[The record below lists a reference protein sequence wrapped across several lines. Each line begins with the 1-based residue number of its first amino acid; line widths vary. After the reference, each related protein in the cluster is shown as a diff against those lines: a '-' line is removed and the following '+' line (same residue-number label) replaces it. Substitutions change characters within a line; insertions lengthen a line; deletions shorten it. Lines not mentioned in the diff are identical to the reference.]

1 MKKINKIKGII
12 LVLLLTI
19 TFSCDNKDFLT
30 KEPLS
35 FLSPEITFTD
45 AVGLKTPL
53 DAALKSIF
61 DQYNGDTRE
70 MMFNHNMSDVAV
82 IGVTDEAEAFVN
94 MRRYA
99 TPQNAQESDNAG
111 HSRSSYELCYK
122 NLMNANTVID
132 YIDHVK
138 WAKGQND
145 PERNHLLGSAYFIRA
160 FYYMQQTMQFGN
172 CAFPLN
178 AVTTARQDFKAFTMQ
193 SVWDQMVTDLEWAKK
208 YVKTSI
214 ELPKGQVPNAAV
226 KMLLAKYYMMNL
238 RFADAEAEM
247 TSIINSGEFKL
258 VTDADVD
265 VDSVMIGNNFQ
276 VYDNTRIPGRSC
288 NVSADAINFLH
299 QEWNANRVKNREG
312 IWVFANEWGYK
323 GNSEEGAKRVRSFGP
338 NFVSTNQ
345 GITSPLG
352 GAGTDVR
359 QGSGTMMM
367 KWGRGQGFSRITNY
381 AQYGVWNFKG
391 ETDRQDYRHKPGNWF
406 EMKYVLYD
414 NPDLKGTEWYM
425 KPLQL
430 WYNGTLLCKD
440 TIRCWYGYPIYK
452 MWTYDK
458 DLPHRQDGGQADM
471 YVYRLAEV
479 YLLRAEARFWQGN
492 NSGAADDINVIR
504 QRANASHM
512 YTAGDV
518 NTAGIGAVLDERARE
533 LYGEEFRHDEL
544 VRISVILAKSGKPCY
559 NGKTYSTGPD
569 IAKSLSANSFYYD
582 RMMEKNDFFREHTPW
597 VTYTSQSY
605 IMDPMHIFWPIY
617 EADLIGNV
625 NNVLNQTPG
634 YDGSEKNVEPL
645 VHKVQPAGVPNI
657 DPMVAI
663 GERKE

>member
-1 MKKINKIKGII
+1 MKKIKNIKGII

-19 TFSCDNKDFLT
+19 IFSCDNKDFLT

-35 FLSPEITFTD
+35 FLSPENTFTD

-53 DAALKSIF
+53 DAALTSIF

-193 SVWDQMVTDLEWAKK
+193 SVWDQMITDLEWAKK
-208 YVKTSI
+208 YVKSSTQ
-214 ELPKGQVPNAAV
+214 LPKGQVPNAAV

-258 VTDADVD
+258 VTDTDVN

-312 IWVFANEWGYK
+312 IWVFANEWGFK
-323 GNSEEGAKRVRSFGP
+323 GNSEGRALRVRSFGP

-359 QGSGTMMM
+359 QGTGTMMM

-381 AQYGVWNFKG
+381 AQYGVWNFNGK
-391 ETDRQDYRHKPGNWF
+391 TDRQDYRHKPGNWF
-406 EMKYVLYD
+406 EMNYLLYD
-414 NPDLKGTEWYM
+414 HPDLKGTEWYM

-430 WYNGTLLCKD
+430 WYKGTLLCKD

-458 DLPHRQDGGQADM
+458 DRPHRQDGGQADM

-504 QRANASHM
+504 KRANAIHM

-518 NTAGIGAVLDERARE
+518 NTAGIGAILDERARE

-569 IAKSLSANSFYYD
+569 IAKSLSAGSFYYD

>member
-1 MKKINKIKGII
+1 MKKINNIKGII
-12 LVLLLTI
+12 LLLLLAF
-19 TFSCDNKDFLT
+19 TFSCDDVEFLT

-35 FLSPEITFTD
+35 FLSPENTFVD

-111 HSRSSYELCYK
+111 HARSSYELCYE

-132 YIDHVK
+132 YIDHVN
-138 WAKGQND
+138 WAGGQND
-145 PERNHLLGSAYFIRA
+145 AERNHLLGSAYFIRA

-193 SVWDQMVTDLEWAKK
+193 SVWDQMITDLEWAKQW
-208 YVKTSI
+208 VKPSSQ
-214 ELPKGQVPNAAV
+214 LLKGQVPNAGV
-226 KMLLAKYYMMNL
+226 RMLLAKYYMMNL

-247 TSIINSGEFKL
+247 DQIINSGEFSL
-258 VTDADVD
+258 VTDADVN
-265 VDSVMIGNNFQ
+265 VATVLIGNNYH
-276 VYDNTRIPGRSC
+276 VYNDTLIPGRSC
-288 NVSADAINFLH
+288 EVPADAQNFLH
-299 QEWNANRVKNREG
+299 LEAGANKVRNKEG
-312 IWVFANEWGYK
+312 IWVFANEYGYE
-323 GNSEEGAKRVRSFGP
+323 GNSQGRAMRVRSFGP

-345 GITSPLG
+345 GIRSPLG

-359 QGSGTMMM
+359 QGTGTMMM
-367 KWGRGQGFSRITNY
+367 KWGRGQGFSRITDY
-381 AQYGVWNFKG
+381 AQYDVWNFKG
-391 ETDRQDYRHKPGNWF
+391 ETDRTDYRHKPGNWF
-406 EMKYVLYD
+406 QMDYLLYD
-414 NPDLKGTEWYM
+414 NPGLRGTEWWM

-440 TIRCWYGYPIYK
+440 TVRCWYGYPIYK
-452 MWTYDK
+452 MWAWDDVQTY
-458 DLPHRQDGGQADM
+458 RQNGGHSDM

-479 YLLRAEARFWQGN
+479 YLIRAEARFWQN
-492 NSGAADDINVIR
+492 KYSGAADDINVIR
-504 QRANASHM
+504 QRSHAIHM
-512 YTAGDV
+512 YTASDV
-518 NTAGIGAVLDERARE
+518 QTDGIGAILDERARE

-559 NGKTYSTGPD
+559 NGKTYSTGSD
-569 IAKSLSANSFYYD
+569 IEISLSENSFYYD
-582 RMMEKNDFFREHTPW
+582 RMMEKNKFFREHTPW
-597 VTYTSQSY
+597 VTYTAQSY

-617 EADLIGNV
+617 EPDLIGNV
-625 NNVLNQTPG
+625 NNILNQTTG

-645 VHKVQPAGVPNI
+645 IHIVQPAGVPNI

-663 GERKE
+663 GERSE